1 MVVVFAISCPSIL
14 QWWWWWWWSLEPTMC
29 PSSKTKGFADLVKL
43 AECAARTSCRKDCLT
58 RSPKEY
64 WTYGFSLEDT
74 PLALQLWALWLLW
87 MHAATC
93 LSARVSTN
101 KEVASAAL
109 FLATAVCWI
118 ALASFSAPTWGKSL
132 KCLGLSFSFSVL
144 GCCGGLVA
152 FCGCWDGRSLFCHT
166 TSCPMGEALS
176 LVCKTQVLHNS
187 VQRLEARILSWGG
200 FWPFMNIWQKNWRCH
215 ILPSSPPSSSTT
227 SIILKKTWSLRVLLV
242 KFTIYRRLL
251 QPMIASPGASY
262 YTIAVISWPGASCPE
277 VRGRGHQDTRKEYAE
292 TLAMPQL
299 VKPRT

>member
-14 QWWWWWWWSLEPTMC
+14 QWWWWWWSLEPTMC

-144 GCCGGLVA
+144 GCCGGWWLFVGAGMEGRFFATRPVA
-152 FCGCWDGRSLFCHT
+152 QWERPCHWCARRRCFIT
-166 TSCPMGEALS
+166 
-176 LVCKTQVLHNS
+176 VYKDW
-187 VQRLEARILSWGG
+187 RLESSLEVASDLLWTSGKRIG
-200 FWPFMNIWQKNWRCH
+200 
-215 ILPSSPPSSSTT
+215 
-227 SIILKKTWSLRVLLV
+227 
-242 KFTIYRRLL
+242 
-251 QPMIASPGASY
+251 
-262 YTIAVISWPGASCPE
+262 AVIFYHHHHHHLQQ
-277 VRGRGHQDTRKEYAE
+277 HQ
-292 TLAMPQL
+292 
-299 VKPRT
+299 